1 MNNDDQHYYITTG
14 EARRLLDVSTQTLR
28 MWGEQDKIRVIRTPS
43 NQRRYHKQDIYDII
57 GRNENI
63 HTKQQIV
70 YARVSSKKQM
80 DDLERQKDFL
90 KSKYPHHTLVTDV
103 GSGINWKRKGL
114 QTILDGAYKGT
125 IDEVV
130 VAHKDRL
137 CRFAFELV
145 EHIFGICK
153 VRLVV
158 LNSEDNKSSE
168 QELADDLLAIVHVYA
183 CRNMG
188 RRRYKNKKNQVISDR
203 TSTKKDETMDGNNK
217 ICLQPNSSS
226 CETTRENGD

>member
-1 MNNDDQHYYITTG
+1 MSHDEHYYITTG

-28 MWGEQDKIRVIRTPS
+28 KWATEGKVRIIRTPS
-43 NQRRYHKQDIYDII
+43 NQRRYHKQDIYNIT
-57 GRNENI
+57 GRNEDI
-63 HTKQQIV
+63 TTKKQVI

-80 DDLERQKDFL
+80 DDLERQTDFL
-90 KSKYPHHTLVTDV
+90 KSKYPNYTLVTDV

-114 QTILDGAYKGT
+114 ETILDGAYKGT
-125 IDEVV
+125 IEEVV

-137 CRFAFELV
+137 CRFAFELL
-145 EHIFGICK
+145 ESIFRRCK

-158 LNSEDNKSSE
+158 LDSQEEKSSE

-188 RRRYKNKKNQVISDR
+188 RRRYKSKKNQIIPHE
-203 TSTKKDETMDGNNK
+203 STEKEAKTMDGDNQ
-217 ICLQPNSSS
+217 ICV
-226 CETTRENGD
+226 